1 MPPLVILTVAM
12 LLVLAGVLWARLH
25 PFLVLIVTALVVAA
39 LTPPERLGEAAALP
53 IGRRVA
59 EGFGKTAHD
68 IGILIAMASIL
79 GQCLMEARGAER
91 IVAAIERLV
100 GQRRAA
106 FAFLGAGFLLG
117 IPMFAE
123 AVFYLLLPLAKAS
136 WRETRRHGVL
146 LVLSIVA
153 GATMTHSLVPPT
165 PGPLFVADEM
175 GIDIALM
182 MRQGMI
188 VGAIAALAGFGY
200 ATWADRRFAIPL
212 RTAGDDVP
220 GRASGEERPGTEA
233 GKQRPGTGAG
243 GELPPLWASLLPILL
258 PVVLISAD
266 SAVDSMTVIPASVTR
281 IIHFVGDK
289 NLALTVSA
297 TAAILLLACRPGASR
312 EKVRQAVAAA
322 VLEGGEIIL
331 VIAAGGA
338 LGVTLRQAG
347 MAELAAAA
355 VPKQALLLLPIA
367 WGVTVLIRAAQG
379 SATVAMITAV
389 GIIAPIADAASL
401 PYHEVYVALAI
412 GCGSK
417 PGMWMNDSGF
427 WVIARMT
434 GMTETE
440 TLKTASVM
448 VAIEGTVGLLATM
461 ALAATWPLT

>member
-1 MPPLVILTVAM
+1 VILTVAM

-100 GQRRAA
+100 GRRRAA

-136 WRETRRHGVL
+136 WRETRRNGVL

-188 VGAIAALAGFGY
+188 VGAIAALAGYGY

-212 RTAGDDVP
+212 RTAGDEVP
-220 GRASGEERPGTEA
+220 GRAPADTRPGTEA
-233 GKQRPGTGAG
+233 GKLRPGTEAG

-266 SAVDSMTVIPASVTR
+266 SAVDSIAAVPDSVAR
-281 IIHFVGDK
+281 IIHVVGDK

-297 TAAILLLACRPGASR
+297 AAAILLLACRPGASR
-312 EKVRQAVAAA
+312 EKVRRAVAAA

-338 LGVTLRQAG
+338 LGATLRQAG

-355 VPKQALLLLPIA
+355 VPKQAILLLPIA

-389 GIIAPIADAASL
+389 GIIAPISDAASL
-401 PYHEVYVALAI
+401 PYNEVYVALAI

-427 WVIARMT
+427 WVISRMT

-448 VAIEGTVGLLATM
+448 VAIEGIVGLLATM
-461 ALAATWPLT
+461 ALATIWPIT

>member
-1 MPPLVILTVAM
+1 VILTVAM

-100 GQRRAA
+100 GRRRAA

-136 WRETRRHGVL
+136 WRETRRNGVL

-188 VGAIAALAGFGY
+188 VGAIAALAGYGY

-212 RTAGDDVP
+212 RTAGDEVP
-220 GRASGEERPGTEA
+220 GRTPADTRPGTEA
-233 GKQRPGTGAG
+233 GRA
-243 GELPPLWASLLPILL
+243 LPPLWASLLPILL

-266 SAVDSMTVIPASVTR
+266 SAVDSIAAVPTSVAR
-281 IIHFVGDK
+281 IVHVVGDK

-297 TAAILLLACRPGASR
+297 AAAILLLACRPGASR

-338 LGVTLRQAG
+338 LGATLRQAG

-355 VPKQALLLLPIA
+355 VPKQAILLLPIA

-427 WVIARMT
+427 WVISRMT

-448 VAIEGTVGLLATM
+448 VAIEGIVGLLATM
-461 ALAATWPLT
+461 ALAASWPLN

>member
-1 MPPLVILTVAM
+1 MPPLAILTVAM

-25 PFLVLIVTALVVAA
+25 PFLVLIVTALVVAG
-39 LTPPERLGEAAALP
+39 LTPSDRLGEAAALP

-91 IVAAIERLV
+91 IVAAIERVV
-100 GQRRAA
+100 GRRQAPL
-106 FAFLGAGFLLG
+106 AFLGAGFLLG

-188 VGAIAALAGFGY
+188 VGAIAALAGFAY
-200 ATWADRRFAIPL
+200 ATWADRRFDIPL
-212 RTAGDDVP
+212 RTAEDD
-220 GRASGEERPGTEA
+220 RPGTVSDD
-233 GKQRPGTGAG
+233 QRPGTPADGP
-243 GELPPLWASLLPILL
+243 LPPLWASLLPILL

-266 SAVDSMTVIPASVTR
+266 SAVDSIAAIPPSLAR
-281 IIHFVGDK
+281 IIHVIGDK

-297 TAAILLLACRPGASR
+297 AAAILLLACRRGASR

-322 VLEGGEIIL
+322 VLEGGEIVL

-338 LGVTLRQAG
+338 LGATLRQAG

-355 VPKQALLLLPIA
+355 VPQHALLLLPIA

-389 GIIAPIADAASL
+389 GIIAPIADAAHL

-461 ALAATWPLT
+461 ALAASWPLN

>member
-12 LLVLAGVLWARLH
+12 LLVLAGVLWTRLH

-100 GQRRAA
+100 GRRRAA

-136 WRETRRHGVL
+136 WRETRRNGVL

-188 VGAIAALAGFGY
+188 VGAIAALAGYGY

-212 RTAGDDVP
+212 RTAGEEVP
-220 GRASGEERPGTEA
+220 DRTPADT
-233 GKQRPGTGAG
+233 RPGTGAG
-243 GELPPLWASLLPILL
+243 RALPPLWASLLPILL

-266 SAVDSMTVIPASVTR
+266 SAVDSIAAVPNSVAR
-281 IIHFVGDK
+281 IVHVVGDK

-297 TAAILLLACRPGASR
+297 AAAILLLACRPGASR

-338 LGVTLRQAG
+338 LGATLRQAG

-427 WVIARMT
+427 WVISRMT

-448 VAIEGTVGLLATM
+448 VAIEGIVGLLATM
-461 ALAATWPLT
+461 ALAAVWPIT

>member
-1 MPPLVILTVAM
+1 LPPLAILTVAM

-25 PFLVLIVTALVVAA
+25 PFLVLIVTALVVAG
-39 LTPPERLGEAAALP
+39 LTPSDRLGEAAALP

-91 IVAAIERLV
+91 IVAAIERVV
-100 GQRRAA
+100 GRRQAPL
-106 FAFLGAGFLLG
+106 AFLGAGFLLG

-200 ATWADRRFAIPL
+200 ATWADRRFDIPL
-212 RTAGDDVP
+212 RTAGD
-220 GRASGEERPGTEA
+220 ERPGTTFEDE
-233 GKQRPGTGAG
+233 RPGTPADGP
-243 GELPPLWASLLPILL
+243 LPPLWASLLPILL

-266 SAVDSMTVIPASVTR
+266 SAVDSIAAIPATLAR
-281 IIHFVGDK
+281 IIHVIGDK

-297 TAAILLLACRPGASR
+297 AAAILLLACRRGASR

-322 VLEGGEIIL
+322 VLEGGEIVL

-338 LGVTLRQAG
+338 LGATLRQAG

-355 VPKQALLLLPIA
+355 VPQHALLLLPIA

-389 GIIAPIADAASL
+389 GIIAPIADAAHL

-461 ALAATWPLT
+461 ALAASWPLN

>member
-25 PFLVLIVTALVVAA
+25 PFLVLIVTALVVAG
-39 LTPPERLGEAAALP
+39 LTPPDRLGDAAALS

-91 IVAAIERLV
+91 IVAAIERVV
-100 GQRRAA
+100 GRRHAPL
-106 FAFLGAGFLLG
+106 AFLGAGFLLG

-123 AVFYLLLPLAKAS
+123 GVFYLLLPLAKAS

-200 ATWADRRFAIPL
+200 ATWADRRFDIPL
-212 RTAGDDVP
+212 RTAEDD
-220 GRASGEERPGTEA
+220 RPGTVPDDE
-233 GKQRPGTGAG
+233 RLGTAIGP
-243 GELPPLWASLLPILL
+243 LPPLWASLLPILL

-266 SAVDSMTVIPASVTR
+266 SAVDSIAAIPPSVARVIHV
-281 IIHFVGDK
+281 VGDK

-297 TAAILLLACRPGASR
+297 AAAILLLACRPRSSR

-338 LGVTLRQAG
+338 LGATLRQAG

-355 VPKQALLLLPIA
+355 VPQHALLLLPIA

-401 PYHEVYVALAI
+401 PYHDVYVALAI

-448 VAIEGTVGLLATM
+448 VAIEGTVGLLVTM
-461 ALAATWPLT
+461 ALAASWPLN

>member
-1 MPPLVILTVAM
+1 VSPLAILVVAI

-25 PFLVLIVTALVVAA
+25 PFLVLVVTALVVAG
-39 LTPPERLGEAAALP
+39 LTPTDRLGAAADLA

-59 EGFGKTAHD
+59 EGFGKTALD

-100 GQRRAA
+100 GRKRAPL
-106 FAFLGAGFLLG
+106 AFLGAGFLLG

-165 PGPLFVADEM
+165 PGPLLVADTM
-175 GIDIALM
+175 NIDIALM

-188 VGAIAALAGFGY
+188 VGAIAALAGFAY
-200 ATWADRRFAIPL
+200 ARHADARYDIPL
-212 RTAGDDVP
+212 RTADD
-220 GRASGEERPGTEA
+220 ER
-233 GKQRPGTGAG
+233 TGARPDTA
-243 GELPPLWASLLPILL
+243 LPPLWASLLPILL
-258 PVVLISAD
+258 PVILISAD
-266 SAVDSMTVIPASVTR
+266 SAVDSIPAVPPALAR
-281 IIHFVGDK
+281 VIHVVGDK

-297 TAAILLLACRPGASR
+297 GAAILLLATRPGATR
-312 EKVRQAVAAA
+312 EGVRRAVAEAI
-322 VLEGGEIIL
+322 VEGGEIIL

-338 LGVTLRQAG
+338 LGATLRQAG

-355 VPKQALLLLPIA
+355 VPQHALLLLPIA

-389 GIIAPIADAASL
+389 GIVAPIAEAAGL
-401 PYHEVYVALAI
+401 PYHPVYVALAI

-461 ALAATWPLT
+461 ALAAAWPHP

>member
-1 MPPLVILTVAM
+1 MPPLAILTVAI
-12 LLVLAGVLWARLH
+12 LLVLTGVLWARLH
-25 PFLVLIVTALVVAA
+25 PFLVLIVTALAVAA
-39 LTPPERLGEAAALP
+39 LTPADRLGAAASLT

-91 IVAAIERLV
+91 IVAAIERIV
-100 GQRRAA
+100 GRQRASL
-106 FAFLGAGFLLG
+106 AFLGAGFLLG

-165 PGPLFVADEM
+165 PGPLFVADAM

-188 VGAIAALAGFGY
+188 VGAIAALAGYGY
-200 ATWADRRFAIPL
+200 ARFADRRWEIPL
-212 RTAGDDVP
+212 RTAGDD
-220 GRASGEERPGTEA
+220 RPAVLQEGS
-233 GKQRPGTGAG
+233 
-243 GELPPLWASLLPILL
+243 LPPLWASLLPILL

-266 SAVDSMTVIPASVTR
+266 SAVDSIPEVPDSVAR
-281 IIHFVGDK
+281 LIHVAGDK

-297 TAAILLLACRPGASR
+297 AAAILLLASR
-312 EKVRQAVAAA
+312 TWSTRESVRAA
-322 VLEGGEIIL
+322 VSAAIVEGGEIIL

-338 LGVTLRQAG
+338 LGATLRQAG
-347 MAELAAAA
+347 MADLAAAA
-355 VPKQALLLLPIA
+355 VPEHALLLLPIA

-389 GIIAPIADAASL
+389 GIVAPIADAASL

-427 WVIARMT
+427 WVISRMT

-461 ALAATWPLT
+461 ALAAFWPLA

>member
-1 MPPLVILTVAM
+1 MILTVAM

-220 GRASGEERPGTEA
+220 GRANGKQRPGTEA
-233 GKQRPGTGAG
+233 GA
-243 GELPPLWASLLPILL
+243 LPPLWASLLPILL

-266 SAVDSMTVIPASVTR
+266 SAVDSMTVIPASVAR
-281 IIHFVGDK
+281 IIQFVGDK

-297 TAAILLLACRPGASR
+297 AAAILLLACRPGASR

-338 LGVTLRQAG
+338 LGATLRQAG

-355 VPKQALLLLPIA
+355 VPTQALLLLPIA
-367 WGVTVLIRAAQG
+367 WGMTVLIRAAQG

-461 ALAATWPLT
+461 ALASVWPLT

>member
-1 MPPLVILTVAM
+1 VILTVAM

-39 LTPPERLGEAAALP
+39 LTPPERLGDAAALP

-100 GQRRAA
+100 GRRRAA

-123 AVFYLLLPLAKAS
+123 AVFYLLLPLVKAS
-136 WRETRRHGVL
+136 WRETRRNGVL

-212 RTAGDDVP
+212 RTAGDEVP
-220 GRASGEERPGTEA
+220 GRAPADTRPGTEA
-233 GKQRPGTGAG
+233 GKLRPGTEAG
-243 GELPPLWASLLPILL
+243 GLPPLWASLLPILL

-266 SAVDSMTVIPASVTR
+266 SAVDSIAAVPASVAR
-281 IIHFVGDK
+281 IVHVVGDK

-297 TAAILLLACRPGASR
+297 VAAILLLATRRGASR
-312 EKVRQAVAAA
+312 KTVRQAVAAA

-338 LGVTLRQAG
+338 LGAALRQAG

-448 VAIEGTVGLLATM
+448 VAIEGIVGLLATM
-461 ALAATWPLT
+461 ALAACWPLV